1 MDSAAERLDL
11 LSALGQQK
19 ARVRAKVEL
28 PRGGW
33 PRKLWLGEELDKYGQ
48 KKACPWGDE
57 RANTERM
64 EPRLGV
70 WSLGGVRGI
79 ARRQPQ
85 GDQPDTI
92 TGER

>member
-28 PRGGW
+28 PKGGW

-48 KKACPWGDE
+48 KKARPWGDG
-57 RANTERM
+57 RANTERL

-70 WSLGGVRGI
+70 WSLGGGGRGI
-79 ARRQPQ
+79 AREIQEARRWA
-85 GDQPDTI
+85 GLKT
-92 TGER
+92 